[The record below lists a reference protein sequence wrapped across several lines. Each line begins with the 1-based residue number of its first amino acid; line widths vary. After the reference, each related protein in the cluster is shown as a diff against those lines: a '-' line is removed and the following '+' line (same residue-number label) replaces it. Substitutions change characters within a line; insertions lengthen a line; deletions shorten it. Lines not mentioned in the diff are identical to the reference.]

1 MQMAFYY
8 FSSKMLYTAW
18 VIFCP
23 QHFIAER
30 YIYKYV
36 SLNTS
41 GDVLIIYV
49 SGDFSKTIRQD
60 LTSTDAWKGS

>member
-1 MQMAFYY
+1 
-8 FSSKMLYTAW
+8 MLYTAW

-36 SLNTS
+36 NTS

-49 SGDFSKTIRQD
+49 SRDFSKTIRQD